1 MRKYFLISTLLLS
14 GLTTLYPQEIIRLTL
29 DDALMLARQQSLQAF
44 LNQHYF
50 MIDYWNYRNYRAYML
65 PSVPFPLISGNP
77 G

>member
-1 MRKYFLISTLLLS
+1 MRKYFLVSTLLLS

-50 MIDYWNYRNYRAYML
+50 MTLD
-65 PSVPFPLISGNP
+65 F
-77 G
+77 